1 MVQWFLEGGSI
12 MWFILILSVLSWV
25 FIFEKAMVLFVEYRS
40 ASKLRKEIE
49 KTEISSDSLSLA
61 VEDQK
66 GSFANVLRLIVKNRN
81 LSKDDNVVLARTQMK
96 EEVERLQKGLTV
108 LDIASSTGPL
118 LGLLGTVL
126 GIVQVFAATAKVGLG
141 NPLALSQGISVALNT
156 TVFGLITAIPAS
168 IALSF
173 YERRIENLLR
183 LIQKYA
189 ALVLTEFYKKG

>member
-12 MWFILILSVLSWV
+12 MWFILILSILSWI
-25 FIFEKAMVLFVEYRS
+25 FIFEKAMVLFAEYRR
-40 ASKLRKEIE
+40 AYALRKEIE
-49 KTEISSDSLSLA
+49 KTDFSCESLSLA
-61 VEDQK
+61 LEDKK
-66 GSFANVLRLIVKNRN
+66 GSFAKVLFRIVQNKNLR
-81 LSKDDNVVLARTQMK
+81 KEDNIILTRSQMR
-96 EEVERLQKGLTV
+96 EETESLQKGLTI
-108 LDIASSTGPL
+108 LDIASSIGPL

-183 LIQKYA
+183 LIEKYA
-189 ALVLTEFYKKG
+189 ALALTEFYKKG

>member
-12 MWFILILSVLSWV
+12 MWFILILSILSWI
-25 FIFEKAMVLFVEYRS
+25 FIFEKAMVLFVEYSR
-40 ASKLRKEIE
+40 AYKVRKEIE
-49 KTEISSDSLSLA
+49 KTDFSSESLSLA
-61 VEDQK
+61 LEDKK
-66 GSFANVLRLIVKNRN
+66 GSFVKVLQRILKNKN
-81 LSKDDNVVLARTQMK
+81 LSKEDNVVLARTQMK
-96 EEVERLQKGLTV
+96 EEIEMLQKGLTI
-108 LDIASSTGPL
+108 LDIAASIGPL

-183 LIQKYA
+183 LIEKYA
-189 ALVLTEFYKKG
+189 ALALTEFYKKG

>member
-12 MWFILILSVLSWV
+12 MWFILILSVLSWI
-25 FIFEKAMVLFVEYRS
+25 FIFEKAMVLFAEYHRVYS
-40 ASKLRKEIE
+40 LRKDIE
-49 KTEISSDSLSLA
+49 KTEFSPENLSVVL
-61 VEDQK
+61 EDKK
-66 GSFANVLRLIVKNRN
+66 GSFAKVLRKIVENRN
-81 LSKDDNVVLARTQMK
+81 LRKEDNIVITRSQLK
-96 EEVERLQKGLTV
+96 EETEMLQKGLTI
-108 LDIASSTGPL
+108 LDIATNTGPL

-183 LIQKYA
+183 LIDKYA
-189 ALVLTEFYKKG
+189 ALALTEFYKKG